1 MTETEREVAMVYAKA
16 IDDEILHRA
25 GVASSSSATAEYDQ
39 AEDVKRVEVQPATT
53 REERGV
59 ARSRPVST
67 LDNESSRFYREKL

>member
-1 MTETEREVAMVYAKA
+1 
-16 IDDEILHRA
+16 
-25 GVASSSSATAEYDQ
+25 
-39 AEDVKRVEVQPATT
+39 VKRVEVQPATT